1 MTTTLAELSRTSFE
15 PLLHA
20 RFSMRVGPELSLELE
35 LVELTSLGAARGSWR
50 EPFSLIFAGPG
61 APWVSQ
67 GTYAIE
73 HPELGS
79 QPLFVVPVGPDAR
92 GRMQYQAIFN

>member
-1 MTTTLAELSRTSFE
+1 MSTSLADLSRTFFE

-20 RFSMRVGPELSLELE
+20 RFSMRVGPEQSLELE
-35 LVELTSLGAARGSWR
+35 LVELKSLGAARGNWR

-61 APWVSQ
+61 VPWVHQ
-67 GTYAIE
+67 GTYSVE
-73 HPELGS
+73 HPELGC
-79 QPLFVVPVGPDAR
+79 QPLFLVPVGPDAT